1 MLSTLTFIKLMK
13 STPLFKV
20 FSVTYPILRRI
31 EVTLMINNFI
41 ISVTS

>member
-1 MLSTLTFIKLMK
+1 MK

-41 ISVTS
+41 ISVTSWHLAFKYAY